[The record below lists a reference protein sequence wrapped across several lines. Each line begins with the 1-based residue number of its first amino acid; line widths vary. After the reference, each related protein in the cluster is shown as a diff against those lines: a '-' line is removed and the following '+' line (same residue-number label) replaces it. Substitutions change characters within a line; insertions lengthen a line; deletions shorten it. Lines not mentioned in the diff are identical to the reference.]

1 MAPNR
6 DNTLRGMKGSCPN
19 LISSLNVQFT
29 FRLLPEPAKARADKA
44 LIRACIAG
52 QTGDGHTSAT
62 IQPQTFSCS
71 SIFWAWPISEADAR
85 GESVGSSML
94 DLLGGNILVDV
105 FEITIAL
112 CSVWIIASE
121 VLRRLLHK

>member
-1 MAPNR
+1 
-6 DNTLRGMKGSCPN
+6 
-19 LISSLNVQFT
+19 
-29 FRLLPEPAKARADKA
+29 
-44 LIRACIAG
+44 
-52 QTGDGHTSAT
+52 
-62 IQPQTFSCS
+62 
-71 SIFWAWPISEADAR
+71 
-85 GESVGSSML
+85 ML